1 MESLEGMFG
10 SLNHACTINICIT
23 LATMKK
29 GMVMIAMYY
38 MKMKT
43 YADEMV
49 SSGQPLGDEERITYI
64 LIRMYEECYNPLVSS
79 IVAREEPI
87 SPPKLYSQMLSYE
100 HCVDSQSGSSFV
112 GVFCTGK
119 NRVVKIT
126 HSSSEMVL

>member
-10 SLNHACTINICIT
+10 SPNHACTINICIT

-49 SSGQPLGDEERITYI
+49 SSGQPLGDEERIT
-64 LIRMYEECYNPLVSS
+64 
-79 IVAREEPI
+79 
-87 SPPKLYSQMLSYE
+87 
-100 HCVDSQSGSSFV
+100 
-112 GVFCTGK
+112 
-119 NRVVKIT
+119 
-126 HSSSEMVL
+126 